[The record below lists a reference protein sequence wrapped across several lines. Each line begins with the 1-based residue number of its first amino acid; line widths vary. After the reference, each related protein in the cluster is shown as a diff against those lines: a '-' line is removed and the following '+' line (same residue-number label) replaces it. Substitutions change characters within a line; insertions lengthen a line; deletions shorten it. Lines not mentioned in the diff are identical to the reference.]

1 MEDQIILNEFLEQVN
16 YCLSLKFKEKWRYRF
31 STHFIGIFQDK
42 VLNSLNTQR
51 PLKMS
56 SLTSVYIKKHK
67 YSPTEVREFF
77 RMISIEDYYPLV
89 YEDKKYIEQKSIL
102 FKD

>member
-31 STHFIGIFQDK
+31 SNHFIGIFQEK

-56 SLTSVYIKKHK
+56 SLVSVYIKKHK
-67 YSPTEVREFF
+67 YSIAEVKEFF
-77 RMISIEDYYPLV
+77 KVIAIEDYYPLV
-89 YEDKKYIEQKSIL
+89 YEDKKFMSQKESL
-102 FKD
+102 SKE

>member
-31 STHFIGIFQDK
+31 SNHFIGIFQEK

-51 PLKMS
+51 PLKLS

-67 YSPTEVREFF
+67 YAPSEVREFF
-77 RMISIEDYYPLV
+77 RIISIEDYYPLV
-89 YEDKKYIEQKSIL
+89 YEDKKFIEQKAVL
-102 FKD
+102 FKR

>member
-16 YCLSLKFKEKWRYRF
+16 YCLSLKFKERWRFRF
-31 STHFIGIFQDK
+31 SSHFISIFQEK

-51 PLKMS
+51 PLKLS

-67 YSPTEVREFF
+67 YSASEVKEFF
-77 RMISIEDYYPLV
+77 RVIAIEDYYPLV
-89 YEDKKYIEQKSIL
+89 YEDKKFIEQKSTL
-102 FKD
+102 FTE